1 MQARQLQQDLEE
13 QKARALDEKDKKEV
27 DDFDA
32 EFQAML
38 QESTSHAKN
47 FSTEIHK

>member
-1 MQARQLQQDLEE
+1 MQARQFQQDLEE
-13 QKARALDEKDKKEV
+13 QKARALDAKDKKEV

-38 QESTSHAKN
+38 QESTIQAKN
-47 FSTEIHK
+47 FSNEIHK